1 MNNDR
6 MIHRNQFDL
15 GHVVTQSTKFGK
27 LLPFLI
33 QEVVPGDSMEFDINC
48 LVRFQPMLA
57 PTMSDIYGKMELFFV
72 PNRLIWKNWEPFI
85 TGGEDGKDTSIAP
98 YIEFPSDGAGV
109 PAKSLFDYMGI
120 CTGYK
125 GKISAFVPR
134 AINLIWNEWYRDQN
148 LQDKRAI
155 SLEDGLDTITD
166 TSICYRNFE
175 KDYYTCAFPFAQKG
189 DPVRLPLGI
198 SAPVSIKGDG
208 KVLGLQTTSGNYGLV
223 NWPSNT
229 IYLGGESTNYGK
241 SISDPV
247 SGTLDLG
254 RKEGVGITKDSTKSG
269 LIGVADLS
277 NATAATV
284 EDIRRS
290 FQIQKF
296 QWLNLKGGS
305 RYVEYIWNYYG
316 VRSSDARV
324 QRPELIASNT
334 FNVQVNEVL
343 QTSQTSGETTP
354 TGTMYGHAISAGS
367 SGKITK
373 SFDEHGIVIGLY
385 SIQPKTQYMQMV
397 ERQHTRF
404 SRYDYYNPC
413 FAFLGYQSILNK
425 ELYGLS
431 ANPDDVFG
439 FQGRYDEMRHRQSYS
454 CGDFRSNL
462 KYWTLTREFKEQPLL
477 NDSFITAKNSSDRIF
492 ADTTDDYLLCDFYND
507 IFAYRP
513 LPKDSEPGLI
523 DHIYR

>member
-1 MNNDR
+1 MENK
-6 MIHRNQFDL
+6 MIHRNGFDL

-57 PTMSDIYGKMELFFV
+57 PTMSDIYGKMDLFFV
-72 PNRLIWKNWEPFI
+72 PNRLVWKNWENFI

-98 YIEFPSDGAGV
+98 YIKFASDGAGV

-120 CTGYK
+120 CTGFK
-125 GKISAFVPR
+125 GNISAFVPR

-155 SLEDGLDTITD
+155 SLEDGEDSTTD

-175 KDYYTCAFPFAQKG
+175 KDYYTCAFPYAQKG
-189 DPVRLPLGI
+189 DPVRLPLGAT
-198 SAPVSIKGDG
+198 APVRFRTYGTPTTVTPLQVFNSNGDYLNVAG
-208 KVLGLQTTSGNYGLV
+208 SGTHTVYTAGGDTGVYTTTSN
-223 NWPSNT
+223 
-229 IYLGGESTNYGK
+229 
-241 SISDPV
+241 DPV
-247 SGTLDLG
+247 GSGS
-254 RKEGVGITKDSTKSG
+254 VQMY
-269 LIGVADLS
+269 VNPYADLS
-277 NATAATV
+277 VATASTV
-284 EDIRRS
+284 EDIRRA

-413 FAFLGYQSILNK
+413 FAFLGYQAILNK

-431 ANPDDVFG
+431 ANPDSVFG
-439 FQGRYDEMRHRQSYS
+439 FQGRYDQQR
-454 CGDFRSNL
+454 
-462 KYWTLTREFKEQPLL
+462 TP
-477 NDSFITAKNSSDRIF
+477 
-492 ADTTDDYLLCDFYND
+492 
-507 IFAYRP
+507 
-513 LPKDSEPGLI
+513 
-523 DHIYR
+523 

>member
-1 MNNDR
+1 MNDNK
-6 MIHRNQFDL
+6 MIHRNVFDL

-98 YIEFPSDGAGV
+98 YIEFGSDTQGV

-155 SLEDGLDTITD
+155 SLEDGKDTITD

-175 KDYYTCAFPFAQKG
+175 KDYYTCAFPYAIKG
-189 DPVRLPLGI
+189 DPVRLPLGAT
-198 SAPVSIKGDG
+198 APVIAAGSGRVTYSADSSTGPKVVIGGDG
-208 KVLGLQTTSGNYGLV
+208 VVRNSVSSFDGSNPIQPYDISGKGLYYPADETGLQ
-223 NWPSNT
+223 
-229 IYLGGESTNYGK
+229 
-241 SISDPV
+241 
-247 SGTLDLG
+247 
-254 RKEGVGITKDSTKSG
+254 
-269 LIGVADLS
+269 ADLS
-277 NATAATV
+277 GATAASV
-284 EDIRRS
+284 EDVRRA
-290 FQIQKF
+290 FQIYKF

-343 QTSQTSGETTP
+343 QTSQTTGETTP

-413 FAFLGYQSILNK
+413 FAFLGYQAITNK

-462 KYWTLTREFKEQPLL
+462 KFWTLTREFNEQPLL
-477 NDSFITAKNSSDRIF
+477 NESFITAKNSSDRIF
-492 ADTTDDYLLCDFYND
+492 ADTTDDYLLCDFFND

-523 DHIYR
+523 DHIYK

>member
-1 MNNDR
+1 MNENK
-6 MIHRNQFDL
+6 MIHRNGFDL

-57 PTMSDIYGKMELFFV
+57 PTMSDIYGKMDLFFV
-72 PNRLIWKNWEPFI
+72 PNRLIWKNWENFI
-85 TGGEDGKDTSIAP
+85 TGGEDGKDTSVAP
-98 YIEFPSDGAGV
+98 YIEFASDGDGV

-120 CTGYK
+120 CTGFK
-125 GKISAFVPR
+125 GNISAFVPR

-155 SLEDGLDTITD
+155 SLDDGKDTTTD

-175 KDYYTCAFPFAQKG
+175 KDYYTCAFPYAQKG
-189 DPVRLPLGI
+189 DPVRLPLG
-198 SAPVSIKGDG
+198 STAPVLFGSTGTPATVTPLN
-208 KVLGLQTTSGNYGLV
+208 VLGSDGDFLNRGSTAIHAVYTANTDAGLYTTTSSDSVGTGSKRVYV
-223 NWPSNT
+223 NS
-229 IYLGGESTNYGK
+229 Y
-241 SISDPV
+241 
-247 SGTLDLG
+247 
-254 RKEGVGITKDSTKSG
+254 
-269 LIGVADLS
+269 ADLS
-277 NATAATV
+277 EATASTV
-284 EDIRRS
+284 EDIRKA

-334 FNVQVNEVL
+334 FNVQINEVL

-413 FAFLGYQSILNK
+413 FAFLGYQAILNK

-454 CGDFRSNL
+454 CGDFRTSL
-462 KYWTLTREFKEQPLL
+462 KYWTLTREFSEQPLL
-477 NDSFITAKNSSDRIF
+477 NDSFITAANSSDRIF

-523 DHIYR
+523 DHVYR

>member
-1 MNNDR
+1 MNDNK
-6 MIHRNQFDL
+6 MIHRNAFDL
-15 GHVVTQSTKFGK
+15 GHVVTQSTQFGK

-72 PNRLIWKNWEPFI
+72 PNRLVWKNWESFI
-85 TGGEDGKDTSIAP
+85 TGGEDGKDTSISP
-98 YIEFPSDGAGV
+98 YIEFPNDGDGV

-134 AINLIWNEWYRDQN
+134 AINLIWNEWYRAET

-155 SLEDGLDTITD
+155 SFDDGKDTTTD

-189 DPVRLPLGI
+189 DPVRLPLGTT
-198 SAPVSIKGDG
+198 APVAIAGNG
-208 KVLGLQTTSGNYGLV
+208 KALGLKTFNGTYGLV
-223 NWPSNT
+223 NASGLAFAGNSSMYNKNVT
-229 IYLGGESTNYGK
+229 DTYEGTADVGNNI
-241 SISDPV
+241 PV
-247 SGTLDLG
+247 
-254 RKEGVGITKDSTKSG
+254 GVTDDATKSG
-269 LIGVADLS
+269 LTGVADLS
-277 NATAATV
+277 LATASTV
-284 EDIRRS
+284 EDIRKA

-334 FNVQVNEVL
+334 FSVQVNEVL
-343 QTSQTSGETTP
+343 QTSQTSGESTP

-413 FAFLGYQSILNK
+413 FAFLGYQAILNK

-431 ANPDDVFG
+431 ATPEAVFG
-439 FQGRYDEMRHRQSYS
+439 FQGRYDEMRHRQSYT
-454 CGDFRSNL
+454 CGDFRTSL
-462 KYWTLTREFKEQPLL
+462 KYWTLAREFSEQPLL
-477 NDSFITAKNSSDRIF
+477 NSSFITAQNSSDRIF
-492 ADTTDDYLLCDFYND
+492 ADTVDDYLLCDFYND

-523 DHIYR
+523 DHVYR